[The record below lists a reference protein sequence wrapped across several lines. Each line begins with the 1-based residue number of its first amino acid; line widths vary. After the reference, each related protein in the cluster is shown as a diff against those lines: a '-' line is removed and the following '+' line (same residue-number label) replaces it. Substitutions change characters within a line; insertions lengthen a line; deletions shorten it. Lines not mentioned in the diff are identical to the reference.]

1 MYKGSKSGSKKQYVK
16 VPPKPFFK
24 DFKSNGQV
32 ILGFQSDVYIVP
44 NLQMI
49 NNGTIYLSDLKDNR
63 ELAAD
68 RKLAVTTRN
77 NNQKKRIPVLQV
89 EVLPGSESNPA
100 DLQFT
105 WNVTQQEAQSLLVQL
120 YFENPYRVSAN
131 PVSRLS

>member
-1 MYKGSKSGSKKQYVK
+1 M
-16 VPPKPFFK
+16 PPKPFFK

-77 NNQKKRIPVLQV
+77 NNLKKRIPVLQV
-89 EVLPGSESNPA
+89 EVLPGLESNPA